1 MNAGKQKPRWAQIA
15 AGLMK
20 VRGLRYDDIRDAM
33 GVTTRG
39 AVGHYF
45 TGNREPSIEQLA
57 ALAKLLGVS
66 TSHLIGE
73 VPLSPD
79 PQENEEIERLLQEI
93 DPEDKPMLLR
103 MLRAAAKRNG
113 SNS

>member
-1 MNAGKQKPRWAQIA
+1 MSGDKQKPRWAQIA
-15 AGLMK
+15 TALMK
-20 VRGLRYDDIRDAM
+20 DKGLRYDDIRSVM

-45 TGNREPSIEQLA
+45 TGNREPSVEQLA
-57 ALAKLLGVS
+57 ALAKTLGVS
-66 TSHLIGE
+66 TSHLLGE

-113 SNS
+113 SSS